1 MRWIRKSPLLCE
13 VCGNARLSGFC
24 CESHPPIAVLI
35 PDAVRNDTETEEPS
49 GRAEKGREGREKVT
63 EKLQRQYIVR
73 DLRDK
78 IRQDLLTDAEGVA
91 DLSPL
96 GATILVI

>member
-1 MRWIRKSPLLCE
+1 MRWIRKSPVLCE

-78 IRQDLLTDAEGVA
+78 I
-91 DLSPL
+91 
-96 GATILVI
+96 